1 MKLWNSM
8 EHVFT
13 FGIWH
18 CSVTFQFVSAA
29 SVREPPRSMFYFLA
43 TTKLP
48 LHYQKPFFQRL
59 SGSIKEI
66 FRRSPLISILS
77 RRPFLSEGCVLFC
90 ILSYH
95 TFLYFFSQGK
105 LFTVLLCLNLFTS
118 ALSVHLIPYTFGIS
132 SEDPNTSVKPGLTA
146 GIKMVANINPREAK
160 FCFDI
165 DSIAWVTIVLNCT

>member
-1 MKLWNSM
+1 MTLQCYLSIRFGRFGEGATSLYVLLSRYYKITSSLPK
-8 EHVFT
+8 T
-13 FGIWH
+13 FFP
-18 CSVTFQFVSAA
+18 TFKWIDK
-29 SVREPPRSMFYFLA
+29 RN
-43 TTKLP
+43 
-48 LHYQKPFFQRL
+48 L
-59 SGSIKEI
+59 SSL
-66 FRRSPLISILS
+66 SSNLILS
-77 RRPFLSEGCVLFC
+77 RRTFLSEGCVLFC

-146 GIKMVANINPREAK
+146 GIKMVANINEAK